1 MAASSVNDAGMSSKW
16 DLGGGGLC
24 PWDTRQLRVRD
35 FMIHIFPTAHLVSQ
49 HISKKRKE
57 GRKGSVFLLF
67 VLTAS
72 QYGGQQLHLLGST
85 LPSTLTR
92 QVKAERL
99 ICWLWKPE
107 IHGQDRITLISRPF
121 PCSPIETPMGHTD
134 PRPALGRGWFQISC
148 HHRLF
153 VMPG

>member
-16 DLGGGGLC
+16 DLRGGGLC

-35 FMIHIFPTAHLVSQ
+35 FMIHIFPTTHLVSQ

-57 GRKGSVFLLF
+57 GREEGECFSFICLN
-67 VLTAS
+67 S

-99 ICWLWKPE
+99 IC
-107 IHGQDRITLISRPF
+107 
-121 PCSPIETPMGHTD
+121 
-134 PRPALGRGWFQISC
+134 
-148 HHRLF
+148 
-153 VMPG
+153 